1 SATHEF
7 PERILVPG
15 AGGLVFKT
23 ARFYDKAQAAIN
35 AGGEKSERSLRADR
49 RLSVAQRH
57 KEQSSVYSP
66 AGPLTREELD
76 LIAEDFDTLSILGV
90 LPAKPVAVD
99 ETWNVPNS
107 VVQALCNFDGLTEQS
122 LSGKLTQVQGNKA
135 IFSITGS
142 AAGIEKGA
150 VAKLKIEAKGS

>member
-1 SATHEF
+1 AHAQSYTLSETPKAGECFRYHIEMTLAGELHIRQNGKIVPIKLEASATHEF

-15 AGGLVFKT
+15 AGGLVLKT

-107 VVQALCNFDGLTEQS
+107 VVQALCNF
-122 LSGKLTQVQGNKA
+122 
-135 IFSITGS
+135 
-142 AAGIEKGA
+142 
-150 VAKLKIEAKGS
+150 